1 MTRVGIRQTGQ
12 MIDASALDLGPATM
26 APDALH
32 RSPCIFTLLT
42 GLAPKR
48 IRI

>member
-1 MTRVGIRQTGQ
+1 M
-12 MIDASALDLGPATM
+12 DACELDLGPATI

-32 RSPCIFTLLT
+32 RSPCIFHLAKI